1 MRPTLPLLALLVG
14 LGFTGLQCAYADV
27 PPPRA
32 SDGPVLDHSPPAA
45 ATPRIELVDDGL
57 RSGSPDVR
65 TRGGRRYVLGQMGQR
80 YQVRVVNPTGSR
92 IEAVVSVD
100 GLDAV
105 DGRAGNLNK
114 RGYIV
119 PAYGEVT
126 ILRPSHL
133 SRCGRRVSLLV
144 GSRLLRFARTLG
156 MRATSASW
164 VSRSSVS
171 ALRAVSRGNA
181 WPNPGVRRAV
191 PSSPVDDVRTESP
204 GQREPGA
211 PEQVGGRGLGHP
223 PRALASARNSASRES
238 RVSWR
243 RASSGGGRRP
253 IAISEL
259 RYDDRDGLL
268 SRGSPFDSAGGRD
281 PPDAE
286 NDFRDTA
293 QPFPQSRF
301 AQPPR

>member
-32 SDGPVLDHSPPAA
+32 SDGPVLDHSEPV
-45 ATPRIELVDDGL
+45 ATIPRIELVDDGTQAL
-57 RSGSPDVR
+57 P
-65 TRGGRRYVLGQMGQR
+65 TFEQGGRRYVLGQMGQR
-80 YQVRVVNPTGSR
+80 YQVRVVNPTASR

-105 DGRAGNLNK
+105 DGRPGNLNK

-126 ILRPSHL
+126 IDGFRT
-133 SRCGRRVSLLV
+133 SLDAV
-144 GSRLLRFARTLG
+144 AAFRFSSVRDSYAARTRHARNVG
-156 MRATSASW
+156 VVGVAFFCERPPPVA
-164 VSRSSVS
+164 RYESS
-171 ALRAVSRGNA
+171 
-181 WPNPGVRRAV
+181 PVRRAA
-191 PSSPVDDVRTESP
+191 PASPVDDAEEAPPSASP
-204 GQREPGA
+204 AAPSKSASGA
-211 PEQVGGRGLGHP
+211 SAASRPGLGTQFGE
-223 PRALASARNSASRES
+223 SRES
-238 RVSWR
+238 RVVETSFV
-243 RASSGGGRRP
+243 RALGSP
-253 IAISEL
+253 MAIAEL

-268 SRGSPFDSAGGRD
+268 SRGIQLDPPVRD
-281 PPDAE
+281 PRNAE
-286 NDFRDTA
+286 NDLRDTA